1 MEQLKSRIEAVLF
14 VTAKVLQVNEI
25 AEILEEQPEAVE
37 EALLELIMIMLPEK
51 VHWKLTMKTGIF
63 CRLNKNTLI

>member
-25 AEILEEQPEAVE
+25 AEILEEQPEVVE
-37 EALLELIMIMLPEK
+37 
-51 VHWKLTMKTGIF
+51 
-63 CRLNKNTLI
+63 